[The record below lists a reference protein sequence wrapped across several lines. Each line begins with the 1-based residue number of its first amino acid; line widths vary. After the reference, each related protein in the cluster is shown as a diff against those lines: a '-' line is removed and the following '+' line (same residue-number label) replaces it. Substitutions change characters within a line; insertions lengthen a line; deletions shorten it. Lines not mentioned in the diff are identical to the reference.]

1 MLGAGLA
8 GCAALVVAGCGSSG
22 SSAGPATAGASVSV
36 SRAASGGSKEPGS
49 AALVNSMQTSVRKAS
64 SVHVTGRLS
73 RGGIPLTVDLKVNR
87 NGDMAGTISQN
98 GAPAQILA
106 VKDTIYVKATGA
118 FLKEMKAPADACA
131 AVCGKWI
138 KLTAQ
143 QAGQLTGDLSMKNLM
158 TPLTTGQVPKLTETG
173 STTVN
178 GEQAFVLRAADGS
191 TLDVS
196 AASQHYPLQAA
207 TGGNPRQTVTYTQWN
222 AVPAPVPPPASQVL
236 NASGV

>member
-8 GCAALVVAGCGSSG
+8 GCAALVVAGCGSGG
-22 SSAGPATAGASVSV
+22 SSSGTASATAGASVSV
-36 SRAASGGSKEPGS
+36 SGAASGGSKEPGS
-49 AALVNSMQTSVRKAS
+49 AALVTSMQTSVRKAS

-87 NGDMAGTISQN
+87 NGDMSGTISQN

-106 VKDTIYVKATGA
+106 VSDTIYVKATGA
-118 FLKEMKAPADACA
+118 FLRQMKAPAGACA

-143 QAGQLTGDLSMKNLM
+143 EAGQLTGDLSMNSLM
-158 TPLTTGQVPKLTETG
+158 TPLTAGQVPKLTESG

-178 GEQAFVLRAADGS
+178 GAQAFVLRAADGS

-222 AVPAPVPPPASQVL
+222 AVPARCRRRPARY
-236 NASGV
+236 